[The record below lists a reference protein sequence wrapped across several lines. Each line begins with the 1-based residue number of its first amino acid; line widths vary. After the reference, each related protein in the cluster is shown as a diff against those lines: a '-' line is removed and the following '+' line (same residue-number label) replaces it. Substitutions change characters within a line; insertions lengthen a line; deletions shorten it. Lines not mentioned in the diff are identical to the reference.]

1 MIAATLKGT
10 GNGSRLEHGPGI
22 KKTVPWG
29 ACVCVSVCV
38 LVCVCVC
45 VCVCVDMR
53 ERERE
58 GDPLILLSPGWAK
71 MEFPQHTTSCQ
82 LALLWLWW
90 VFGELKSI

>member
-1 MIAATLKGT
+1 MC
-10 GNGSRLEHGPGI
+10 E
-22 KKTVPWG
+22 
-29 ACVCVSVCV
+29 CVCGY
-38 LVCVCVC
+38 
-45 VCVCVDMR
+45 

-71 MEFPQHTTSCQ
+71 MEFPQQTTSCQ

>member
-22 KKTVPWG
+22 KGSCPLG
-29 ACVCVSVCV
+29 CVCVQ
-38 LVCVCVC
+38 VCVCEEVC
-45 VCVCVDMR
+45 VCECVCGY

-71 MEFPQHTTSCQ
+71 MEFPQQTTSCQ